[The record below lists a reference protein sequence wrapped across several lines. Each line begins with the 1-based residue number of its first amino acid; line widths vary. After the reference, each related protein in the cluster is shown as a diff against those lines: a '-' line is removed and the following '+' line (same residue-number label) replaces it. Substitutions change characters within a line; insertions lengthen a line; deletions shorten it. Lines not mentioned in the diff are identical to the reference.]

1 MGTAPWT
8 DLTGLEFE
16 MKILASAVVVSLAM
30 IAGAA
35 QAATPRGD
43 SDNVPF
49 QGTYGQADEGVSRA
63 QVQAE
68 LEQAKANGLST
79 IGDIDNAAFQQAVQ
93 VSEGD
98 DSGRTEFA

>member
-1 MGTAPWT
+1 
-8 DLTGLEFE
+8 

-35 QAATPRGD
+35 QAATPLGD
-43 SDNVPF
+43 PDNAPF

-68 LEQAKANGLST
+68 LEQAKAAGIGM
-79 IGDIDNAAFQQAVQ
+79 IGDVDNATFQDLVK

>member
-1 MGTAPWT
+1 
-8 DLTGLEFE
+8 
-16 MKILASAVVVSLAM
+16 MKILASAVAVSLAL

-35 QAATPRGD
+35 HAGTPIGD
-43 SDNVPF
+43 VDNVPF
-49 QGTYGQADEGVSRA
+49 EGVYGQADEGASRA

-68 LEQAKANGLST
+68 LEQAKAAG
-79 IGDIDNAAFQQAVQ
+79 IDMKGDIDNAVFQQGVK